1 LRLHPGLLVFVWLL
15 LRLNISHAEGAAPS
29 PAQLPTPL
37 VKLTM
42 IVTDQQHHSVD
53 DARQEEI
60 ELEEDHAQPSVQ
72 KAAGKKNN
80 DQ

>member
-15 LRLNISHAEGAAPS
+15 LPLNISHAEGAPPS
-29 PAQLPTPL
+29 PAQLPTWL
-37 VKLTM
+37 SNSQM

-60 ELEEDHAQPSVQ
+60 QLKEDNAQPSVQ
-72 KAAGKKNN
+72 KTAGKKTN